1 MLLREFVEGQDN
13 LVSGERMLKLFHRM
27 QKQDIGGNPGM
38 ENYILNHQWRYTE
51 VDPDTLPDAD
61 SDGIIDPFSRI
72 IDVDPDIVDKYV
84 HAVKHGS
91 SLMPI
96 ILGPNNAVIDGNH
109 RASAYKLLRKDVPA
123 YVPVEQQNEFVEQSV
138 DDAVVFHDELN
149 PAFWAN
155 GEMKP
160 IIRYKLLQIAMD
172 FVKFIGIKQLNLTD
186 VIMTGSNASYNYTK
200 FSDVDLH
207 LVVNIP
213 DSDVFKELYDSKK
226 GLWNEQHNV
235 KVKGFDVEVYVQD
248 AAEKHISSGM
258 YSVLNNKWIKEPKPE
273 KPSINDMSVEHKYHD
288 LHNEIEKAVQEGN
301 KAKLESL
308 KDKIKKMRQS
318 GLDKDGEFSVENLA
332 FKMLRNLGDM
342 EALVNAIAK
351 LRDQE
356 LSIEQA
362 QEE

>member
-1 MLLREFVEGQDN
+1 MLLREF
-13 LVSGERMLKLFHRM
+13 
-27 QKQDIGGNPGM
+27 I
-38 ENYILNHQWRYTE
+38 
-51 VDPDTLPDAD
+51 
-61 SDGIIDPFSRI
+61 
-72 IDVDPDIVDKYV
+72 
-84 HAVKHGS
+84 
-91 SLMPI
+91 
-96 ILGPNNAVIDGNH
+96 
-109 RASAYKLLRKDVPA
+109 
-123 YVPVEQQNEFVEQSV
+123 EQSV

-149 PAFWAN
+149 PAFWEN
-155 GEMKP
+155 NEMKP

-200 FSDVDLH
+200 HSDVDLH
-207 LVVNIP
+207 LVVKVP

-248 AAEKHISSGM
+248 ADEKHISSGM
-258 YSVLNNKWIKEPKPE
+258 YSVLNNEWIKEPKPV
-273 KPSINDMSVEHKYHD
+273 KPNINDMSVEHKYHD
-288 LHNEIEKAVQEGN
+288 LHNEINKAVEEGN

-318 GLDKDGEFSVENLA
+318 GLDAEGEFSAENLA

-342 EALVNAIAK
+342 EKLMNAIAK

-356 LSIEQA
+356 LSIEHQF